1 MLFTHDSV
9 TPTTINGGNVKI
21 GSASVGSTIAL
32 RTDYDANMASGATW
46 NGYNTGENFSLNLSD
61 NAVWYNTNLSEDSS
75 NIKYFNGSSGT
86 AKTGYIDM
94 TTTGV
99 GNLVIDN
106 YSGNTT
112 VLYKHVGCR

>member
-1 MLFTHDSV
+1 M
-9 TPTTINGGNVKI
+9 NV
-21 GSASVGSTIAL
+21 S
-32 RTDYDANMASGATW
+32 MESGATW

-61 NAVWYNTNLSEDSS
+61 NAVWYNTNLSADSS

-112 VLYKHVGCR
+112 VLYKHDTTTPTTIIGGDTTIKHGEPKMMILDNE